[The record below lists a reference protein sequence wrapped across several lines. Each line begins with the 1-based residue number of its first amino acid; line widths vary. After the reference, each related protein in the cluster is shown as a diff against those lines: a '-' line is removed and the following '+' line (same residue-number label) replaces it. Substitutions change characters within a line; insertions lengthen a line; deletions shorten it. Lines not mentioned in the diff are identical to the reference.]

1 MTSFAPSDLPPFSLA
16 SSRRAPS
23 SLSQR
28 MDSNVFFDKLSNGHS
43 AGISNPFC
51 VSASASKADNSDI
64 HLSLQS
70 SPCES
75 SGRRGG
81 GNVGERGN
89 RGSSSFSRLLLPR
102 LCGSQKGRR
111 LAADNKS
118 EETEQ
123 NLHFSSSSFSHGH
136 GQGRCLSSPSRGLGS
151 LHRSKRCLFS
161 RVRSSSPSSLSPIRL
176 EREALSISCPP
187 FRPRLGPIH
196 FHNVDQANR
205 RLSSISPNPSGLLF
219 RRHSGDRE
227 VGRGMSRPSEFY
239 SPSSPISRV
248 SHKSEEI
255 KSGTFSEFP
264 FSRSSVGHSVGEDLP
279 PGGETGRD
287 SSTPLLSNSPTGHA
301 LHVLLGHM
309 TSSILAVSL
318 IRLHARPLQ
327 RDLATVYRTE
337 KDSKKRVLLS
347 DFSKESL
354 RWILSLDI
362 HRCMAP
368 MWPLQMESCDLEVS
382 TDASDLGWGIHFD
395 GRLHQGRWDADA
407 PAHIN
412 AKELFT
418 LHIFLRDFLPS
429 SILPRSLLWRTD
441 NTTAMAYVKKEGGT
455 ISQSLLQIATQLLLL
470 AEEKQIRILPVYV
483 PSEENLLADAAS
495 RFQSLPDWHLNP
507 SVFNMIC
514 HRWGSPVIDLFATD
528 LSSQLPRFFA
538 WGQSQRAEAF
548 DALLQPWAF
557 TLAYAFPPP
566 ALLPRTLNKIA
577 VSQGE
582 FLLVVPFWPTQKW
595 FPVLLEMNILEVRR
609 LPLLPDIVT
618 DLTTQSPP
626 RNLSLL
632 HLLVLKISGG
642 STHRQSLTTRSGSLP
657 EVGEDLQPHGMTQ
670 SGERSRIF
678 SLPDEFR
685 SIKLI

>member
-1 MTSFAPSDLPPFSLA
+1 MFPPPLQKPTIATFT
-16 SSRRAPS
+16 
-23 SLSQR
+23 SLSNPLHVKVVDEEVEAMLEKGAIEEVPPSLGYYSRVFVVPKKDGGWRPIINLKKLNKTFISPPPHFR
-28 MDSNVFFDKLSNGHS
+28 MDTDKDVAFLLRPGDWAATIDLKDAYFHVSVHHRHRRFLRFGWKGKLYQYLVLPFGLGWAPFIFTMLTKPIVAFLRSRQIRVIFYLDDILVIGRSEEECRDYLNFTLHLLQFLGFLINQKKSNLVPSQNFRFLGLLWDT
-43 AGISNPFC
+43 
-51 VSASASKADNSDI
+51 
-64 HLSLQS
+64 QS
-70 SPCES
+70 EKIC
-75 SGRRGG
+75 
-81 GNVGERGN
+81 
-89 RGSSSFSRLLLPR
+89 LPEE
-102 LCGSQKGRR
+102 K
-111 LAADNKS
+111 LAAI
-118 EETEQ
+118 
-123 NLHFSSSSFSHGH
+123 H
-136 GQGRCLSSPSRGLGS
+136 RLSSP
-151 LHRSKRCLFS
+151 
-161 RVRSSSPSSLSPIRL
+161 
-176 EREALSISCPP
+176 
-187 FRPRLGPIH
+187 
-196 FHNVDQANR
+196 
-205 RLSSISPNPSGLLF
+205 
-219 RRHSGDRE
+219 
-227 VGRGMSRPSEFY
+227 
-239 SPSSPISRV
+239 
-248 SHKSEEI
+248 
-255 KSGTFSEFP
+255 
-264 FSRSSVGHSVGEDLP
+264 
-279 PGGETGRD
+279 
-287 SSTPLLSNSPTGHA
+287 LLSKPPTCHA
-301 LHVLLGHM
+301 LQVLLGHM
-309 TSSILAVSL
+309 TSSIPAVPL
-318 IRLHARPLQ
+318 VRLHARPLQ
-327 RDLATVYRTE
+327 RDLAAVYKTE

-362 HRCMAP
+362 HQCMAP
-368 MWPLQMESCDLEVS
+368 MWPLQIESCDLEVS
-382 TDASDLGWGIHFD
+382 TDASNLGWGIHFD

-514 HRWGSPVIDLFATD
+514 RRWGSPVIDLFATD

-632 HLLVLKISGG
+632 HLLVLKILGG

-657 EVGEDLQPHGMTQ
+657 EVGEDLQPRGMTQ